1 MEEGVEE
8 EKTPLSVDL
17 DGIGIWQDHVL
28 VLVAGAV
35 DLWVGKAVNGSLP
48 PFLLENAELW
58 EFHEKNTTLF
68 QLFLELCNNW
78 KDLDRCLGRREM
90 E

>member
-1 MEEGVEE
+1 MEE

-35 DLWVGKAVNGSLP
+35 DL
-48 PFLLENAELW
+48 
-58 EFHEKNTTLF
+58 
-68 QLFLELCNNW
+68 
-78 KDLDRCLGRREM
+78 
-90 E
+90 